1 MAIQHTL
8 FISTDRLKKDSAL
21 GGSVDDNLLLPYILM
36 AQDRYI
42 LPILG
47 TDLQNKL
54 ISDIQG
60 SSLTG
65 NYLTLLQT
73 YIQPALVQFAFATV
87 LPFLRLR
94 MVNNAVVTM
103 SSEQG
108 GTVSHD
114 ELKPLINASMDQG
127 EFYRERLIDYIQN
140 NTSSFPEYSSNTGAD
155 LNLFKDLLTPL
166 HSLAIS
172 SLSSESSLLLSTMI
186 SSGRGCSGRGD
197 VLDEEPLDRSR
208 LRNNSIKS

>member
-8 FISTDRLKKDSAL
+8 FISTDRLKRDSAL

-42 LPILG
+42 LTVLG

-87 LPFLRLR
+87 LSFLRLR
-94 MVNNAVVTM
+94 MVNNSVVTM

-108 GTVSHD
+108 VTVSHD
-114 ELKPLINASMDQG
+114 ELKPLISASMDQG
-127 EFYRERLIDYIQN
+127 EFYRERLITYVTN
-140 NTSSFPEYSSNTGAD
+140 NTSNFPEYSTNQSSEGDLSPTTQNYYAGLNLDTAPLSNKAKSFLQGAD
-155 LNLFKDLLTPL
+155 IT
-166 HSLAIS
+166 I
-172 SLSSESSLLLSTMI
+172 
-186 SSGRGCSGRGD
+186 CC
-197 VLDEEPLDRSR
+197 
-208 LRNNSIKS
+208 

>member
-8 FISTDRLKKDSAL
+8 FISTDRLKRDSAI
-21 GGSVDDNLLLPYILM
+21 GGSCDDNLLLPYILM

-60 SSLTG
+60 GSLTG

-127 EFYRERLIDYIQN
+127 EFYRERLIDYLRGN
-140 NTSSFPEYSSNTGAD
+140 LTNFPEYSTNQSSEGDLSPTTQNYYAG
-155 LNLFKDLLTPL
+155 LNLDTAPMSNKVKNFVQAAGIT
-166 HSLAIS
+166 I
-172 SLSSESSLLLSTMI
+172 
-186 SSGRGCSGRGD
+186 CC
-197 VLDEEPLDRSR
+197 
-208 LRNNSIKS
+208 

>member
-8 FISTDRLKKDSAL
+8 FISTDRIKTDTAL

-47 TDLQNKL
+47 TDLNDKL

-60 SSLTG
+60 SSLAG
-65 NYLTLLQT
+65 AYLTLLQT

-87 LPFLRLR
+87 LPFVRLR
-94 MVNNAVVTM
+94 MVNNSIVTM
-103 SSEQG
+103 SSEN
-108 GTVSHD
+108 GTSVTHD
-114 ELKPLINASMDQG
+114 ELKPLISASMDQG

-140 NTSSFPEYSSNTGAD
+140 NTGSFSEYSSNTGAD
-155 LNLFKDLLTPL
+155 LQPTTQNYYAGLNLDINVPVNNQLKAFAQAAGIT
-166 HSLAIS
+166 IV
-172 SLSSESSLLLSTMI
+172 
-186 SSGRGCSGRGD
+186 D
-197 VLDEEPLDRSR
+197 VC
-208 LRNNSIKS
+208 

>member
-42 LPILG
+42 LPVLG
-47 TDLQNKL
+47 TDLNDKL

-60 SSLTG
+60 SSLSG
-65 NYLTLLQT
+65 AYLTLLQT

-94 MVNNAVVTM
+94 MVNNSIVTM

-108 GTVSHD
+108 SSVSHE
-114 ELKPLINASMDQG
+114 ELKPLINASIDQA
-127 EFYRERLIDYIQN
+127 EFYRERLIEYIRN

-155 LNLFKDLLTPL
+155 LTPTSENYYAGLNLDVAPL
-166 HSLAIS
+166 SNK
-172 SLSSESSLLLSTMI
+172 T
-186 SSGRGCSGRGD
+186 
-197 VLDEEPLDRSR
+197 
-208 LRNNSIKS
+208 KSFLQGADITICC

>member
-8 FISTDRLKKDSAL
+8 FISTDRLKRDSAL
-21 GGSVDDNLLLPYILM
+21 GGSCDDNLLLPYILM

-47 TDLQNKL
+47 TDLNAKL

-60 SSLTG
+60 GSLTG

-73 YIQPALVQFAFATV
+73 YIQPALVQFSFSVV

-94 MVNNAVVTM
+94 MVNNSIVTM

-108 GTVSHD
+108 SSVAHED
-114 ELKPLINASMDQG
+114 LKPLINASMDQG

-140 NTSSFPEYSSNTGAD
+140 NTSSFPEYSSNTGSD
-155 LNLFKDLLTPL
+155 LNPTTQNYYAGLNLDTAPL
-166 HSLAIS
+166 SNKA
-172 SLSSESSLLLSTMI
+172 
-186 SSGRGCSGRGD
+186 
-197 VLDEEPLDRSR
+197 
-208 LRNNSIKS
+208 KSFLQGADITICC

>member
-42 LPILG
+42 LPVLG
-47 TDLQNKL
+47 TDLNAKL

-60 SSLTG
+60 SSLSG
-65 NYLTLLQT
+65 AYLTLLQT
-73 YIQPALVQFAFATV
+73 YIQPALVQFAFATE

-94 MVNNAVVTM
+94 MVNNSVVTM

-108 GTVSHD
+108 SSVSHE
-114 ELKPLINASMDQG
+114 ELKPLINASIAQA
-127 EFYRERLIDYIQN
+127 EFYRERLIDYIRN
-140 NTSSFPEYSSNTGAD
+140 NTSSLPEYQTNTGAD
-155 LNLFKDLLTPL
+155 LQPTAQNYYAGLNL
-166 HSLAIS
+166 
-172 SLSSESSLLLSTMI
+172 
-186 SSGRGCSGRGD
+186 D
-197 VLDEEPLDRSR
+197 VAPMS
-208 LRNNSIKS
+208 NKTKSFLQGADITICC

>member
-47 TDLQNKL
+47 TDLTNKL

-60 SSLTG
+60 SSLAG
-65 NYLTLLQT
+65 DYLTLLQT
-73 YIQPALVQFAFATV
+73 FIQPALVQFSFATV

-94 MVNNAVVTM
+94 MVNNAIVTM
-103 SSEQG
+103 NSEQG
-108 GTVSHD
+108 SSVSHE
-114 ELKPLINASMDQG
+114 ELKPLINASMDQA
-127 EFYRERLIDYIQN
+127 EFYRERLIDYVTS
-140 NTSSFPEYSSNTGAD
+140 NTSSFPEYSTNQTSEGDLSPTTQNYYAG
-155 LNLFKDLLTPL
+155 LNL
-166 HSLAIS
+166 
-172 SLSSESSLLLSTMI
+172 
-186 SSGRGCSGRGD
+186 D
-197 VLDEEPLDRSR
+197 VAPMS
-208 LRNNSIKS
+208 NKMKNFVQGAGITICC

>member
-8 FISTDRLKKDSAL
+8 FISTDRIKKDTAL

-36 AQDRYI
+36 AQVRYI
-42 LPILG
+42 LPVLG
-47 TDLQNKL
+47 TDLNNKL

-60 SSLTG
+60 SSLSG
-65 NYLTLLQT
+65 AYLTLLQT

-94 MVNNAVVTM
+94 MVNNSVVTM

-108 GTVSHD
+108 SSVSHE
-114 ELKPLINASMDQG
+114 ELKPLINASMDQA

-140 NTSSFPEYSSNTGAD
+140 NTSSFPEYSTNTGAD
-155 LNLFKDLLTPL
+155 LTPTTQNYYAGLNL
-166 HSLAIS
+166 
-172 SLSSESSLLLSTMI
+172 
-186 SSGRGCSGRGD
+186 D
-197 VLDEEPLDRSR
+197 VAPMS
-208 LRNNSIKS
+208 NKTKSFLQGADITICC

>member
-8 FISTDRLKKDSAL
+8 YISTDRLKKDTSL
-21 GGSVDDNLLLPYILM
+21 GGSVSNDLLFPYILM

-47 TDLQNKL
+47 TDLHNKL

-60 SSLTG
+60 SSLAG

-73 YIQPALVQFAFATV
+73 YIQPALVQFSYATV

-94 MVNNAVVTM
+94 MVNNAIVTM

-108 GTVSHD
+108 SSVSHSD
-114 ELKPLINASMDQG
+114 LKPLINAAMDQG
-127 EFYRERLIDYIQN
+127 EFYRQRLIDYLT
-140 NTSSFPEYSSNTGAD
+140 NTTFAEYTSNSDPGDLSPTTANYYAG
-155 LNLFKDLLTPL
+155 LNLDVSPSNERMAALLRKAGVT
-166 HSLAIS
+166 IVD
-172 SLSSESSLLLSTMI
+172 
-186 SSGRGCSGRGD
+186 C
-197 VLDEEPLDRSR
+197 
-208 LRNNSIKS
+208 N

>member
-8 FISTDRLKKDSAL
+8 FISTDRLKRDSSL

-42 LPILG
+42 LPVLG
-47 TDLQNKL
+47 TDLTNKL

-73 YIQPALVQFAFATV
+73 YIQPALVQFSFSVV

-108 GTVSHD
+108 GTVSHE

-127 EFYRERLIDYIQN
+127 EFYRERLIDFIQN
-140 NTSSFPEYSSNTGAD
+140 NTSNFPEYSSNTGAD
-155 LNLFKDLLTPL
+155 LTPTTQNYYAGLNLDTAPL
-166 HSLAIS
+166 SNKA
-172 SLSSESSLLLSTMI
+172 
-186 SSGRGCSGRGD
+186 
-197 VLDEEPLDRSR
+197 
-208 LRNNSIKS
+208 KSFLQGADITICC

>member
-42 LPILG
+42 LPVLG
-47 TDLQNKL
+47 TDLNDKL

-60 SSLTG
+60 SSLSG
-65 NYLTLLQT
+65 VYLTLLQT

-94 MVNNAVVTM
+94 MVNNSIVTM

-108 GTVSHD
+108 SSVSHE
-114 ELKPLINASMDQG
+114 ELKPLINASMDQA
-127 EFYRERLIDYIQN
+127 EFYRERLIDYIRN
-140 NTSSFPEYSSNTGAD
+140 NTSSFPEYSTNTGAD
-155 LNLFKDLLTPL
+155 LTPTSENYYAGLNLDVAPL
-166 HSLAIS
+166 SNK
-172 SLSSESSLLLSTMI
+172 T
-186 SSGRGCSGRGD
+186 
-197 VLDEEPLDRSR
+197 
-208 LRNNSIKS
+208 KSFLQGADITICC

>member
-8 FISTDRLKKDSAL
+8 FISTDRIKKDTAL

-42 LPILG
+42 LPVLG
-47 TDLQNKL
+47 TDLNDKL

-60 SSLTG
+60 SSLSG
-65 NYLTLLQT
+65 VYLTLLQT

-94 MVNNAVVTM
+94 MVNNSIVTM

-108 GTVSHD
+108 SSVSHE
-114 ELKPLINASMDQG
+114 ELKPLINASMDQA
-127 EFYRERLIDYIQN
+127 EFYRERLIDYIRN
-140 NTSSFPEYSSNTGAD
+140 NTSSFPEYSTNTGAD
-155 LNLFKDLLTPL
+155 LTPTSENYYAGLNLDVAPL
-166 HSLAIS
+166 SNK
-172 SLSSESSLLLSTMI
+172 T
-186 SSGRGCSGRGD
+186 
-197 VLDEEPLDRSR
+197 
-208 LRNNSIKS
+208 KSFLQGADITICC

>member
-8 FISTDRLKKDSAL
+8 FISTDRLKRDSAL
-21 GGSVDDNLLLPYILM
+21 GGSVDDNLLFPYILM

-47 TDLQNKL
+47 TDLNAKL

-94 MVNNAVVTM
+94 MVNNSVVTM
-103 SSEQG
+103 SSEN
-108 GTVSHD
+108 GTSVTHQD
-114 ELKPLINASMDQG
+114 LKPLISASMDQG
-127 EFYRERLIDYIQN
+127 EFYRERLIDYLRGN
-140 NTSSFPEYSSNTGAD
+140 LTSFPEYSTNKSSEGDLSPTTQNYYAG
-155 LNLFKDLLTPL
+155 LNL
-166 HSLAIS
+166 
-172 SLSSESSLLLSTMI
+172 
-186 SSGRGCSGRGD
+186 D
-197 VLDEEPLDRSR
+197 VAPMS
-208 LRNNSIKS
+208 NKVKNFVQAAGITICC

>member
-42 LPILG
+42 LPVLG
-47 TDLQNKL
+47 TDLNDKL

-60 SSLTG
+60 SSLSG
-65 NYLTLLQT
+65 AYLTLLQT

-94 MVNNAVVTM
+94 MVNNSIVTM

-108 GTVSHD
+108 SSVSHE
-114 ELKPLINASMDQG
+114 ELKPLINASIDQA
-127 EFYRERLIDYIQN
+127 EFYRERLIDYIRN
-140 NTSSFPEYSSNTGAD
+140 NTSSFPEYSTNTGAD
-155 LNLFKDLLTPL
+155 LTPTSENYYAGLNLDIAPL
-166 HSLAIS
+166 SNK
-172 SLSSESSLLLSTMI
+172 T
-186 SSGRGCSGRGD
+186 
-197 VLDEEPLDRSR
+197 
-208 LRNNSIKS
+208 KSFLQGADITICC

>member
-8 FISTDRLKKDSAL
+8 FISTDRLKRDSSL

-42 LPILG
+42 LPVLG
-47 TDLQNKL
+47 TDLTNKL

-60 SSLTG
+60 SSLSG

-73 YIQPALVQFAFATV
+73 YIQPALVQFSFSVV

-94 MVNNAVVTM
+94 MVNNSVVTM

-114 ELKPLINASMDQG
+114 ELKPLISASMDQG
-127 EFYRERLIDYIQN
+127 EFYRERLITYVTN
-140 NTSSFPEYSSNTGAD
+140 NTSNFPEYSTNQSSEGDLSPTTQNYYAGLNLDTAPLINKAKSFLQGAD
-155 LNLFKDLLTPL
+155 IT
-166 HSLAIS
+166 I
-172 SLSSESSLLLSTMI
+172 
-186 SSGRGCSGRGD
+186 CC
-197 VLDEEPLDRSR
+197 
-208 LRNNSIKS
+208 

>member
-42 LPILG
+42 LPVLG
-47 TDLQNKL
+47 TDLNDKL

-60 SSLTG
+60 SSLSG
-65 NYLTLLQT
+65 AYLTLLQT

-94 MVNNAVVTM
+94 MVNNSIVTM

-108 GTVSHD
+108 SSVSHE
-114 ELKPLINASMDQG
+114 ELKPLINASIDQA
-127 EFYRERLIDYIQN
+127 EFYRERLIDYIRN
-140 NTSSFPEYSSNTGAD
+140 NTSSFPEYSTNTGAD
-155 LNLFKDLLTPL
+155 LTPTSENYYAGLNLDVAPL
-166 HSLAIS
+166 SNK
-172 SLSSESSLLLSTMI
+172 T
-186 SSGRGCSGRGD
+186 
-197 VLDEEPLDRSR
+197 
-208 LRNNSIKS
+208 KSFLQGADITICC

>member
-8 FISTDRLKKDSAL
+8 FISTDRLKRDSSL

-42 LPILG
+42 LPVLG
-47 TDLQNKL
+47 TDLTNKL

-60 SSLTG
+60 SSLSG

-73 YIQPALVQFAFATV
+73 YIQPALVQFSFSVV

-94 MVNNAVVTM
+94 MVNNSVVTM

-127 EFYRERLIDYIQN
+127 EFYRERLITYVTN
-140 NTSSFPEYSSNTGAD
+140 NTSNFPEYSTNQSSEGDLSPTTQNYYAGLNLDTAPLSNKAKSFLQGAD
-155 LNLFKDLLTPL
+155 IT
-166 HSLAIS
+166 I
-172 SLSSESSLLLSTMI
+172 
-186 SSGRGCSGRGD
+186 CC
-197 VLDEEPLDRSR
+197 
-208 LRNNSIKS
+208 

>member
-8 FISTDRLKKDSAL
+8 FISTNRLKKDSAL

-36 AQDRYI
+36 AQDKYI

-47 TDLQNKL
+47 TDLQDKL
-54 ISDIQG
+54 ISDIQA
-60 SSLTG
+60 SSLSG
-65 NYLTLLQT
+65 NYLTLLQK

-94 MVNNAVVTM
+94 MVNNSVVTM

-108 GTVSHD
+108 SSVSHED
-114 ELKPLINASMDQG
+114 LKPLINASIDQG

-140 NTSSFPEYSSNTGAD
+140 NTSLFPEYSTNTGAD
-155 LNLFKDLLTPL
+155 LTPTTQNYYAGLNLDTAPL
-166 HSLAIS
+166 SNK
-172 SLSSESSLLLSTMI
+172 T
-186 SSGRGCSGRGD
+186 
-197 VLDEEPLDRSR
+197 
-208 LRNNSIKS
+208 KSFLQGADITICC

>member
-21 GGSVDDNLLLPYILM
+21 GGSVDNNLLLPYILM

-47 TDLQNKL
+47 TDLTNKL

-65 NYLTLLQT
+65 NYLTLLQNF
-73 YIQPALVQFAFATV
+73 IQPALVQFSFASC

-94 MVNNAVVTM
+94 MVNSSIVTM
-103 SSEQG
+103 NSEQG
-108 GTVSHD
+108 SSVSHD
-114 ELKPLINASMDQG
+114 DLKPLINAAMDMG
-127 EFYRERLIDYIQN
+127 EFYRERLITYVTN
-140 NTSSFPEYSSNTGAD
+140 NTSKFPEYSTNQSKDGDLSPTSANYYAGLNLDTAPLSNKAKSFLQGAD
-155 LNLFKDLLTPL
+155 IT
-166 HSLAIS
+166 I
-172 SLSSESSLLLSTMI
+172 
-186 SSGRGCSGRGD
+186 CC
-197 VLDEEPLDRSR
+197 
-208 LRNNSIKS
+208 

>member
-1 MAIQHTL
+1 MAIQHNL
-8 FISTDRLKKDSAL
+8 FISTDRLKKDSSL

-47 TDLQNKL
+47 TDLNAKL

-60 SSLTG
+60 GSLTG

-94 MVNNAVVTM
+94 MVNNSVVTM

-108 GTVSHD
+108 GTVGHD
-114 ELKPLINASMDQG
+114 ELKPLINASMDMG

-155 LNLFKDLLTPL
+155 LNPTTQNFYAGLNL
-166 HSLAIS
+166 
-172 SLSSESSLLLSTMI
+172 
-186 SSGRGCSGRGD
+186 D
-197 VLDEEPLDRSR
+197 VAPMS
-208 LRNNSIKS
+208 NKTKSFLQGADITICC

>member
-8 FISTDRLKKDSAL
+8 FISTDRLKRDSSL

-42 LPILG
+42 LPVLG
-47 TDLQNKL
+47 TDLTNKL

-60 SSLTG
+60 SSLSG

-73 YIQPALVQFAFATV
+73 YIQPALVQFSFSVV

-94 MVNNAVVTM
+94 MVNNSVVTM

-127 EFYRERLIDYIQN
+127 EFYRERLITYVTN
-140 NTSSFPEYSSNTGAD
+140 NTSNFPEYSTNQSSEGDLSPTTQNYYAGLNLDTAPLSNKAKFFLQGAD
-155 LNLFKDLLTPL
+155 IT
-166 HSLAIS
+166 I
-172 SLSSESSLLLSTMI
+172 
-186 SSGRGCSGRGD
+186 CC
-197 VLDEEPLDRSR
+197 
-208 LRNNSIKS
+208 

>member
-47 TDLQNKL
+47 TDLTNKL

-60 SSLTG
+60 SSLAG
-65 NYLTLLQT
+65 DYLTLLQT
-73 YIQPALVQFAFATV
+73 FIQPALVQFSFTTV

-94 MVNNAVVTM
+94 MVNNAIVTM
-103 SSEQG
+103 NSEQG
-108 GTVSHD
+108 SSVSHE
-114 ELKPLINASMDQG
+114 ELKPLINASMDQA
-127 EFYRERLIDYIQN
+127 EFYRERLIDYVTS
-140 NTSSFPEYSSNTGAD
+140 NTSSFPEYSTNQTSEGDLSPTTQNYYAG
-155 LNLFKDLLTPL
+155 LNL
-166 HSLAIS
+166 
-172 SLSSESSLLLSTMI
+172 
-186 SSGRGCSGRGD
+186 D
-197 VLDEEPLDRSR
+197 VAPMS
-208 LRNNSIKS
+208 NKMKNFVQGAGITICC